1 MPREFSRKVRV
12 AEEIRRALAPMIG
25 DWTREHKFGMASI
38 TDVDV
43 SPDLKSCRVLVSLY
57 GCDDARDTI
66 ARLNEQGPRLRH
78 ALGQQLRLRSLP
90 VLRFEHDDSIEQGD
104 RITRMLSALNSDK
117 APRE

>member
-12 AEEIRRALAPMIG
+12 AEGIRRALAPMISA
-25 DWTREHKFGMASI
+25 WTRENQVGMASI

-57 GCDDARDTI
+57 GCDDVRDTL
-66 ARLNEQGPRLRH
+66 ADLNDQAPRLRH
-78 ALGQQLRLRSLP
+78 ALGQELRLRSLP
-90 VLRFEHDDSIEQGD
+90 ALRFEHDDSIEQGD

-117 APRE
+117 PTDT